1 MTETK
6 ERLARCFA
14 SVFPNLTPEQILEA
28 NVVALGELDSWA
40 SVTLLAVIDEE
51 FGVSLEP
58 EQLWELGTFQ
68 AIDEYLAK
76 QDVGAQEDQ
85 REVN

>member
-1 MTETK
+1 VTETT
-6 ERLARCFA
+6 ERLARCFS
-14 SVFPNLTPEQILEA
+14 SVFPNLTAEEILEA

-58 EQLWELGTFQ
+58 EQLWELSTFG
-68 AIDEYLAK
+68 AIEAYLAK
-76 QDVGAQEDQ
+76 QGFGDKTST
-85 REVN
+85 N